1 MVVLSAIGRFFKKI
15 WDWIKQTAWIQPL
28 LIVGIIFG
36 VIFSIPSIVK
46 AAKNSKAAS
55 AKYNTYYHQFKLSLE
70 GEATEDGKF
79 SSDADKFTYEL
90 EEVINGNEENFKK
103 DYGNLGDKFF
113 VAFVAK
119 DCDKCEDAKEGFSTF
134 ESKFNKNDSYMSKK
148 DTSEAYHLVTIFTDD
163 ENSQTQDNKSAF
175 VFYLER
181 HQGFFE
187 DAGAVAYETPYYYNG
202 HLNDSD
208 LEALETADPDNFLTP
223 TIFLVELKEK
233 SELNQQPAAGVTE
246 IMFGVD
252 GSDKNDK
259 ARTLLDCWNHTGQ
272 FSTDPNKK

>member
-46 AAKNSKAAS
+46 AAKNSKTNAQ
-55 AKYNTYYHQFKLSLE
+55 KYNTYYHQFKLSLE

-103 DYGNLGDKFF
+103 DFGDLGDKFF

-148 DTSEAYHLVTIFTDD
+148 DTNEAYHLVTIFTDD

-202 HLNDSD
+202 HLSDSD

-233 SELNQQPAAGVTE
+233 SELNQQPAAGITE

-259 ARTLLDCWNHTGQ
+259 ARTLLDCWNHSGD

>member
-46 AAKNSKAAS
+46 AAKNSKTNAQ
-55 AKYNTYYHQFKLSLE
+55 KYNTYYHQFKLSLE

-103 DYGNLGDKFF
+103 DFGDLGDKFF

-148 DTSEAYHLVTIFTDD
+148 DTNEAYHLVTIFTDD

-202 HLNDSD
+202 HLSDSD

-233 SELNQQPAAGVTE
+233 SELNQQPAAGITE

-259 ARTLLDCWNHTGQ
+259 ARTLLDCWNHAGQ

>member
-55 AKYNTYYHQFKLSLE
+55 AKYNTYYHQFKLSLD
-70 GEATEDGKF
+70 GEANSE
-79 SSDADKFTYEL
+79 ADKFTTEL

-103 DYGNLGDKFF
+103 DFGDLGDKFF
-113 VAFVAK
+113 VAYVAK
-119 DCDKCEDAKEGFSTF
+119 ECDKCEDAKEGFSTF
-134 ESKFNKNDSYMSKK
+134 ENKFNKNDSYMSKE
-148 DTSEAYHLVTIFTDD
+148 DTSEAYHLVTIFSDD
-163 ENSQTQDNKSAF
+163 ENNDTTDNQSAF
-175 VFYLER
+175 VAYLNR
-181 HQGFFE
+181 HQDFFE
-187 DAGAVAYETPYYYNG
+187 DAGSVAYETPYYYNG

-223 TIFLVELKEK
+223 TIFLVELKAK
-233 SELNQQPAAGVTE
+233 SELNKQPAAGVTE

-252 GSDKNDK
+252 GSDRNDK
-259 ARTLLDCWNHTGQ
+259 ARTLLDCWNHTGD